1 MKRSKQVQNQSIAAT
16 NMAANKVDLT
26 KVAIGDEL
34 PALSKPA
41 ITRTTLA
48 YFCGA
53 SNDHNPIHVDSDF
66 AQASGKD
73 DVFAHGMLD
82 MAYMGQL
89 LTNWVPQSAI
99 VSFGVKFGAIVYVG
113 DEITCRGVISDRIVT
128 ETGFDLV
135 IKLKATD
142 QRGELKLSGEAVIR
156 Q

>member
-1 MKRSKQVQNQSIAAT
+1 MKHSKQVQDLSLGGT
-16 NMAANKVDLT
+16 NKAMRKVDLT
-26 KVAIGDEL
+26 TVAVGDEL
-34 PALSKPA
+34 PELSKPA

-113 DEITCRGVISDRIVT
+113 DEITCRGVISDRI
-128 ETGFDLV
+128 ETDLGFNLV

-142 QRGELKLSGEAVIR
+142 QRGEVKLTGEAVIR